1 MSPLNKADVIKVLF
15 VEDDP
20 DQIFLYQEV
29 FGMKGIFLIPSTNSK
44 ETLEAA
50 IKNKPAVI
58 LLDILL
64 RHENGLDIMEKLKAN
79 GATKN
84 IPVIIFTNY
93 DKKEVRDRAAELG
106 AVAFIIKSRTTPQ
119 EMIEKVKALITIP
132 HSSNEEGQ
140 GAESE

>member
-1 MSPLNKADVIKVLF
+1 MNPLSKNDIRVLF

-44 ETLEAA
+44 ETMEAA
-50 IKNKPAVI
+50 IKNKPSVI

-64 RHENGLDIMEKLKAN
+64 RHENGLDIMEKLKSN
-79 GATKN
+79 SATKN
-84 IPVIIFTNY
+84 IPIIIFTNY

-106 AVAFIIKSRTTPQ
+106 AMAFIIKSRTTPQ
-119 EMIEKVKALITIP
+119 EMTEKVKALVSIP
-132 HSSNEEGQ
+132 HSYDDAGESI
-140 GAESE
+140 AEN